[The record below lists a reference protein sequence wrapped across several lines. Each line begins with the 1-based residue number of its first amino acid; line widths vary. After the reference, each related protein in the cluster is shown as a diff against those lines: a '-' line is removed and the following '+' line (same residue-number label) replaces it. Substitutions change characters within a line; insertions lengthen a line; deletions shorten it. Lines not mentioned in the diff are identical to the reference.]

1 MVCCG
6 VRAMGWVRC
15 RDGCGLPRPGFRV
28 VLAQVTRFIAR
39 DVAEDH
45 TKAVRGK
52 GGCPGFHSHEGEEKE
67 EEEEAKHIFFLF
79 FVLSGEGRVRK
90 GGVESG
96 RLDELL

>member
-1 MVCCG
+1 MEWGRPWCG
-6 VRAMGWVRC
+6 AFVGE
-15 RDGCGLPRPGFRV
+15 GFYLIGPGFRV

-52 GGCPGFHSHEGEEKE
+52 GGCPSFHSHEGEEKE
-67 EEEEAKHIFFLF
+67 EEEEAKHVFFFFF
-79 FVLSGEGRVRK
+79 FVLSREGRVRK

>member
-1 MVCCG
+1 MESAFRKSG
-6 VRAMGWVRC
+6 NSSYLISLQPSVRAMGWVRC

-52 GGCPGFHSHEGEEKE
+52 GGCPSFHSHEGEEKE

-79 FVLSGEGRVRK
+79 LF
-90 GGVESG
+90 
-96 RLDELL
+96 